1 MAELRDLFK
10 YYLEHQ
16 VELVAK
22 YEGKYLVIK
31 DNEVVGVFETQD
43 EAYMDSIGKYELGT
57 FLIQKC
63 TEGDEDY
70 TQHYYSRVVFA

>member
-1 MAELRDLFK
+1 MAELKDLFK

-22 YEGKYLVIK
+22 YEGKYLVLK
-31 DNEVVGVFETQD
+31 DNDIVGVFDSQG
-43 EAYMDSIGKYELGT
+43 EAYMDSISKYELGT

-63 TEGDEDY
+63 TAGDEDY
-70 TQHYYSRVVFA
+70 TQHYYSRVTFA